1 MPSNYTSPF
10 ATSFKSAINRGTSWN
25 VAVQNIANR
34 NNKTVTFVWNSLFKA
49 GLCNRQKFNGQWV
62 YWPNNCKKSNATN
75 CKNIQFNTWQ
85 WFCEWALMSG
95 FCTPAQ
101 LNNNKGSQKEF
112 MNYCRKFFAK
122 QFVTTNNTKKSNT
135 KTTRKGVKRTT
146 SKNRSYKFPTSRK
159 TTTTTTTRRRAA

>member
-49 GLCNRQKFNGQWV
+49 GLCNRQKFNN
-62 YWPNNCKKSNATN
+62 Y
-75 CKNIQFNTWQ
+75 
-85 WFCEWALMSG
+85 
-95 FCTPAQ
+95 
-101 LNNNKGSQKEF
+101 KGSQKEF